1 MDHFEP
7 GLGPNSVPVKLKI
20 TERCNHF
27 ALYRL
32 PGLSSLSKPQV
43 LSWQL
48 GAPYAR
54 VLRMSKCFS
63 PNLAWALKPSLSN
76 MATVPNHRDHD
87 PPSLEVSGYP
97 STIPPPCF
105 WIESS
110 AAFNATFATP
120 FFLKS
125 LSTKKQVRRQS
136 FGPRSSDRSSFCS
149 CGQNRF
155 GAIPS
160 LDHTGTIQ

>member
-1 MDHFEP
+1 MNHFKP
-7 GLGPNSVPVKLKI
+7 GLRDYPILVNPQVAQGGDLF
-20 TERCNHF
+20 T
-27 ALYRL
+27 LYRL
-32 PGLSSLSKPQV
+32 PRLRGPSKLQI
-43 LSWQL
+43 LSWQHGTL
-48 GAPYAR
+48 YAR

-63 PNLAWALKPSLSN
+63 PSLACALKPSLSN
-76 MATVPNHRDHD
+76 MATVPNHRDHV

-105 WIESS
+105 WLESS

-136 FGPRSSDRSSFCS
+136 FGPRSSDRSS
-149 CGQNRF
+149 
-155 GAIPS
+155 
-160 LDHTGTIQ
+160 LL